1 LELKRIDAI
10 NANPKIKSKKWR
22 EYYKLANSF
31 LTPQDIYVD
40 NRLVVPKSLDYGYA
54 MTVHKSQ
61 SCSID
66 NILVDMGNI
75 QLIKNKKELKQLQ
88 YVVMSRTRNNIYMLK

>member
-1 LELKRIDAI
+1 
-10 NANPKIKSKKWR
+10 
-22 EYYKLANSF
+22 
-31 LTPQDIYVD
+31 
-40 NRLVVPKSLDYGYA
+40 

-75 QLIKNKKELKQLQ
+75 QLIRNKKELKQLQ